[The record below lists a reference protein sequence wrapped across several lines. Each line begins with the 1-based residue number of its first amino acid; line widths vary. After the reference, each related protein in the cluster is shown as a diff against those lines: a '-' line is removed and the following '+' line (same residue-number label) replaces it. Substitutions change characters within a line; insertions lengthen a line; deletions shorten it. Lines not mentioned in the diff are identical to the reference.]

1 MVELFLILD
10 AHFAER
16 LFRMIL
22 ETVDLLIRRRQ
33 TATSLFG
40 GGCDGCRPLGAIAL
54 YNGSAGGGPVT
65 GISIE
70 TAHPVPYSS
79 SRRAVEFTI
88 GVVAQRSG
96 NSVIAGPT
104 AFQVSTGAGCVLSVI
119 TGHVAGEVQDRF
131 GSLVVTHHVVTV
143 TAGHRVYIGLPFIKG
158 RGLAPVILER
168 TPCPFAAIE
177 HAIGVII
184 MIVAF
189 ILWIGRGQD
198 HLGAVQIAAD

>member
-143 TAGHRVYIGLPFIKG
+143 TAGHRVYIVRSFGWST
-158 RGLAPVILER
+158 RER
-168 TPCPFAAIE
+168 SSRPFAAIE
-177 HAIGVII
+177 LALGVIRL
-184 MIVAF
+184 IVAF

-198 HLGAVQIAAD
+198 HLGAIQIAAD

>member
-22 ETVDLLIRRRQ
+22 ETVDLLIRRSQ

-88 GVVAQRSG
+88 GVVLQRYGKSFAT
-96 NSVIAGPT
+96 SQVP
-104 AFQVSTGAGCVLSVI
+104 AFQLSTGAGCALSVI
-119 TGHVAGEVQDRF
+119 TGHVAGEV
-131 GSLVVTHHVVTV
+131 
-143 TAGHRVYIGLPFIKG
+143 
-158 RGLAPVILER
+158 
-168 TPCPFAAIE
+168 
-177 HAIGVII
+177 
-184 MIVAF
+184 
-189 ILWIGRGQD
+189 
-198 HLGAVQIAAD
+198 